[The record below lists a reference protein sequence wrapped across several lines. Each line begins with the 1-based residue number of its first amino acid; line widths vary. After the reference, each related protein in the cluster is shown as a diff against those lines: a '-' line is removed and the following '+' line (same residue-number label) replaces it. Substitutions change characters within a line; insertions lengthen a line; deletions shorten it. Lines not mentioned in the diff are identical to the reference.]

1 MFDTKHGTNTH
12 KLKLGCFCT
21 VGPSGNTV
29 VLAAS
34 LVASESEASF
44 IWVFSCF
51 LLAFRIAPAVIFT
64 DSDPG
69 MAAAILAVF
78 CLLGTLHF
86 LCTWHLSKNL
96 LTHVKPSLFSAPAGL
111 ESFTAAWWTLCLR
124 SDASSVAAFASEWDA
139 LLAPIRAGPF
149 SEARTSALEW
159 LNSLYQRREKWAARF
174 TWQTLTLTIHS
185 TQRGEAVHSAV
196 ERFCSAS
203 MLLTVLLQ
211 RLDEY
216 GVSVDVRAETRDVL
230 RCLRLLQREQN
241 QAVAPII
248 SSASRFLTPYAVLL
262 LTAQWQQSL
271 QYKVT
276 TLEDGL
282 HRVERLSP
290 AAATHMLT
298 IAEQAADAADGV
310 GGTPTFSTARTTSL
324 VECSCQFPCSVG
336 LPCRHQLAVAAQLQM
351 HDAGRLVSVAHWRLL
366 AEEERAALV
375 RGLLSAPLPAPAT
388 QPTAREIMSKTDR
401 FALLMSEW
409 RGVAG
414 AACESPAATEWA
426 LTEVAR
432 VGGALRSVAAPAAG
446 AAPAAAP
453 RRRGVGT
460 ADGVTRVG
468 RGPAVP
474 AAALALRA
482 THEAAQEAPACA
494 AGAPHAGAVVTAPR
508 KETCGACGVLGHR
521 SRNTHKCTKHP
532 LYKGPLLPLPPPPPP
547 PPPLLPP
554 APQAVGLRAPP
565 PLPPPPQ
572 QPAAAQHATAA
583 VEPVPPSVAP
593 AAAAS
598 DSDDVPLAGRQDWH
612 ALHALPPG
620 PPPPAPPPAAGGKR
634 KRDAVSRAARP
645 GGQAAPPVAAPA
657 GVPSR
662 GRPQERRIRSHWERR
677 KSG

>member
-34 LVASESEASF
+34 LVAAESEASF
-44 IWVFSCF
+44 TWVFTCF
-51 LLAFRIAPAVIFT
+51 LLALRFAPAVIFT

-78 CLLGTLHF
+78 CVLGTLHF

-96 LTHVKPSLFSAPAGL
+96 LTHVKPSLFSEPASMEWFIG
-111 ESFTAAWWTLCLR
+111 AWWTLCLR
-124 SDASSVAAFASEWDA
+124 SDTSSSAAFAAEWDA
-139 LLAPIRAGPF
+139 LLAPIRAGPP

-159 LNSLYQRREKWAARF
+159 LDSLYRRRESWAARF
-174 TWQTLTLTIHS
+174 TWQTLTLAIHS

-196 ERFCSAS
+196 DRFCAAS

-216 GVSVDVRAETRDVL
+216 GNSVDVRAETRDVL

-271 QYKVT
+271 QYKVIAA
-276 TLEDGL
+276 EDGL
-282 HRVERLSP
+282 YRVERISP
-290 AAATHMLT
+290 AAATHVLA

-324 VECSCQFPCSVG
+324 AVCSCQFPSSVG
-336 LPCRHQLAVAAQLQM
+336 LPCRHQLAVAAHLQM
-351 HDAGRLVSVAHWRLL
+351 HDAGRLVSVAHWRLV
-366 AEEERAALV
+366 AESDRAALV
-375 RGLLSAPLPAPAT
+375 RALLSAPLPALAAQPVARAT
-388 QPTAREIMSKTDR
+388 MTKTDR

-409 RGVAG
+409 RGVA
-414 AACESPAATEWA
+414 AAASESPAATEWA
-426 LTEVAR
+426 LTEVGR
-432 VGGALRSVAAPAAG
+432 VAAALRSAAAPAAG
-446 AAPAAAP
+446 VAPAAAP
-453 RRRGVGT
+453 RRRAGAGG
-460 ADGVTRVG
+460 AAARAG
-468 RGPAVP
+468 RGPAAP

-482 THEAAQEAPACA
+482 AHEAAQEAPAGA
-494 AGAPHAGAVVTAPR
+494 AGAGRGGAGAAAPR
-508 KETCGACGVLGHR
+508 KEETCGKCGVLGHR
-521 SRNTHKCTKHP
+521 SRNTHKCTLHP
-532 LYKGPLLPLPPPPPP
+532 DYKGPLELPPPPPP
-547 PPPLLPP
+547 PSPPPPAAQAAGLPLLPP
-554 APQAVGLRAPP
+554 
-565 PLPPPPQ
+565 PPPPQ
-572 QPAAAQHATAA
+572 HAAALHTATAA
-583 VEPVPPSVAP
+583 EPAPPPGAP

-598 DSDDVPLAGRQDWH
+598 DSDDVPLERRGEWH
-612 ALHALPPG
+612 ALRALPPG
-620 PPPPAPPPAAGGKR
+620 APPPAREGAAGHKR

-645 GGQAAPPVAAPA
+645 GGREAPPVAAPA
-657 GVPSR
+657 NVPSR
-662 GRPQERRIRSHWERR
+662 GRPRQARFKSHWESRGR
-677 KSG
+677 PSV